1 MPHALEGRPGGF
13 GLLPQQG
20 QLLCDCPRLAGPPLV
35 GALRPPPARAWR
47 GTSLLGGSSPTRRRR
62 AVLRPLQPGASAGS
76 GPWVRAA
83 PCGSGGTV
91 VRAGAGTRASVRSH
105 APLGATP
112 LRAAAGVLRAAGGR
126 CGRRALPAAPRAS
139 RYPLLSLRGRR
150 RHGGYRPRPPS
161 AAIRWRGRS
170 TRGAER
176 LRGAGRGTAA
186 CRGREGGPA
195 GGGRPGPGCLGGP
208 AGPDRC
214 FLGLHPAQGRVR
226 TKTVKKAARVIIEK
240 YYTRLGNDFHTNK
253 RVCEEIAII
262 PSKKLRN
269 KIAG

>member
-105 APLGATP
+105 APPGGCRRPPSRWGA
-112 LRAAAGVLRAAGGR
+112 LW
-126 CGRRALPAAPRAS
+126 APRSPGGPARLPPS
-139 RYPLLSLRGRR
+139 FALS
-150 RHGGYRPRPPS
+150 PRPPPTWWVPAA
-161 AAIRWRGRS
+161 AAIRRHP
-170 TRGAER
+170 
-176 LRGAGRGTAA
+176 L
-186 CRGREGGPA
+186 
-195 GGGRPGPGCLGGP
+195 
-208 AGPDRC
+208 AGP
-214 FLGLHPAQGRVR
+214 LHPGR
-226 TKTVKKAARVIIEK
+226 
-240 YYTRLGNDFHTNK
+240 
-253 RVCEEIAII
+253 
-262 PSKKLRN
+262 
-269 KIAG
+269 